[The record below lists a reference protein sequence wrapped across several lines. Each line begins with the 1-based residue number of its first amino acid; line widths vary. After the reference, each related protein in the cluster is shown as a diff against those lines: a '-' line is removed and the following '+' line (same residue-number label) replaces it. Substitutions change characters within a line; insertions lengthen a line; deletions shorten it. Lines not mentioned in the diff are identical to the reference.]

1 MDLFST
7 KGGTA
12 LLGAIEAMNQSET
25 GKKLT
30 DKITKEAI
38 KKYRIKHSSLPA

>member
-25 GKKLT
+25 GKKLI

-38 KKYRIKHSSLPA
+38 KKYRQKHSSLPA

>member
-12 LLGAIEAMNQSET
+12 LLGAIEAMSQNET
-25 GKKLT
+25 GKKLIN
-30 DKITKEAI
+30 KITK
-38 KKYRIKHSSLPA
+38 